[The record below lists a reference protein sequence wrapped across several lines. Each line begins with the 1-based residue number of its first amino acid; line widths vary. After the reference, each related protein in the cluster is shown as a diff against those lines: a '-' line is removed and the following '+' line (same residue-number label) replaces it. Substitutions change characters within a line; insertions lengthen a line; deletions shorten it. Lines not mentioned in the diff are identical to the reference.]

1 MNIIG
6 QTLGIIDKYSN
17 SGNGVIKII
26 GNRSGTWT
34 VIDYFKEMQTIY
46 VKGDT
51 QYENVTSINKS
62 EYPTNDKLG
71 EYWYVLI
78 EK

>member
-6 QTLGIIDKYSN
+6 QTLGIIDKYLN
-17 SGNGVIKII
+17 AGNGVIKII